1 MTIAKTMINGQFI
14 PHSLITPE
22 YLYLHS
28 ETYGDPDRIVEIK
41 KKPETVIIAGNMF
54 YINYWGENN
63 EEIM

>member
-54 YINYWGENN
+54 YINY
-63 EEIM
+63 